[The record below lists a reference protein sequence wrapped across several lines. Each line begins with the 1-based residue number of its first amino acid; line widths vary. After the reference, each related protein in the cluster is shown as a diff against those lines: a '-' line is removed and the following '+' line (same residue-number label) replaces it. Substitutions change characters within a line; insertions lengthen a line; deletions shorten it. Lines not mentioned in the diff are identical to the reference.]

1 MTPEPSE
8 QTPTHS
14 THSTNE
20 MQPPHGQGQSDSD
33 VSGRHDV
40 CLQNRHSLDAL
51 KYPTA
56 SASYVSSEGL
66 QAGPKVPGMKIF
78 HENEGLPLITVN
90 DEIAQ
95 PELDTLGAETPLPPA
110 QLLQLEPDEY
120 MRTDLP
126 DAQVES
132 NLESA
137 EDSVGIIEPPLMF
150 SESESELEAPPVSLR
165 VQSNSVSEVTLPECD
180 ATEEEESLFNELM
193 DSSSGII
200 IPQEDVSGKL
210 PPVCRSKRSTLSRG
224 DAEVLKSL
232 LNQATSLDSD
242 EEESPLND
250 SEALLPP
257 REFSS
262 PDLQDDTPMPSP
274 FSVRRCTAEQNDS
287 PVEPENEDSSTT
299 PKASPSIQRHTTPST
314 RGQSSASS
322 AEDIH
327 TIIEPPSPF
336 SRSSSVGS
344 LNASSEVHILP
355 APLQF
360 SEEPNTVVLSQEESK
375 GKALSVTSSLI
386 RRHSYSSEH
395 KRKILVAKDG
405 TRSTG
410 TSPSASPDVGN
421 KKHGGVS
428 HSPKASTLSVL
439 QRRGSFSHD
448 LPPQQL
454 PISMVG
460 LVSTTRNDHSLE
472 DIPSICPQL
481 SPSEVS
487 VQAVQEQP
495 GPVVHVANQSRPI
508 SPRNSPTAKA
518 KLSTTNGKGEHL
530 SSREKKDHSS
540 PRSLFR
546 LYRQKKSSKSS
557 LASSESSVKETE
569 SESPFPVVAPYEGNP
584 EERLSFDEILASF
597 DEYASATG
605 KTTKTKPRLHPPSPD
620 LSTKPKKEKK
630 RRRRSN
636 TVANVDASTMKLV
649 RASLAAQD
657 EDQPSPQP
665 KHGTVQHLA
674 REYSRLIQ
682 EKQRSRV
689 AIRRH
694 ATIVE
699 NPRLGPNTE
708 HVPDWLQQ
716 LRQRRSQSSQEE
728 ATPLP
733 PVPKVEEAYFL
744 PTVQGQSRASYESPE
759 VEKSKVSIKTKSFTL
774 PKNSTDEPASNVLTP
789 SRATLPTRS
798 PRLPRLLQR
807 SRNEDVFSNFDAVS
821 EPGDEYFERKGRFR
835 GWVKS
840 LVDRFSGAP
849 KEK

>member
-1 MTPEPSE
+1 
-8 QTPTHS
+8 
-14 THSTNE
+14 
-20 MQPPHGQGQSDSD
+20 MQPPHVRGQSDS
-33 VSGRHDV
+33 VISGRHDV
-40 CLQNRHSLDAL
+40 CLQNRHSPDVL
-51 KYPTA
+51 KHHAA
-56 SASYVSSEGL
+56 SASYISPEGM
-66 QAGPKVPGMKIF
+66 QADPKVPAIKVF

-90 DEIAQ
+90 GEITR
-95 PELDTLGAETPLPPA
+95 PELDALRAEAPPPPE
-110 QLLQLEPDEY
+110 QFLQLEPDER
-120 MRTDLP
+120 MHTDLSE
-126 DAQVES
+126 AQVES

-137 EDSVGIIEPPLMF
+137 EDSIGIIEPPLMF
-150 SESESELEAPPVSLR
+150 SESESELAGPPFSLR
-165 VQSNSVSEVTLPECD
+165 DSVSEVTLPECD
-180 ATEEEESLFNELM
+180 TTEEEESLFNELM
-193 DSSSGII
+193 DSSSEIVF
-200 IPQEDVSGKL
+200 PQEDVAGKL
-210 PPVCRSKRSTLSRG
+210 PPVGRSKRSTLSRK

-242 EEESPLND
+242 EEESPLNE

-262 PDLQDDTPMPSP
+262 PDLQDETPKASP
-274 FSVRRCTAEQNDS
+274 FSIRRWTAERNGS
-287 PVEPENEDSSTT
+287 LVELENEDSLTT
-299 PKASPSIQRHTTPST
+299 PKASPSIRRHTTPST
-314 RGQSSASS
+314 RGHSSASS

-327 TIIEPPSPF
+327 TIIEPPTPF

-355 APLQF
+355 VPLQF
-360 SEEPNTVVLSQEESK
+360 SEEPNTMALSQEESE
-375 GKALSVTSSLI
+375 GKVLSVTSSLI

-395 KRKILVAKDG
+395 KRKILIAKG
-405 TRSTG
+405 ETRSTG

-421 KKHGGVS
+421 KKQGSVRNS
-428 HSPKASTLSVL
+428 QKISTLSVL
-439 QRRGSFSHD
+439 QRRGS

-472 DIPSICPQL
+472 DIPSVCPQL

-487 VQAVQEQP
+487 AQVCPAELPVKEQP
-495 GPVVHVANQSRPI
+495 CPVDHVTDQGRLIP
-508 SPRNSPTAKA
+508 PRNSPTAKA
-518 KLSTTNGKGEHL
+518 KLSTASRKGEQL
-530 SSREKKDHSS
+530 PSREKKDHSS

-546 LYRQKKSSKSS
+546 LYRQKKTKPS
-557 LASSESSVKETE
+557 LASNESLLKETE
-569 SESPFPVVAPYEGNP
+569 SERPLAVVAPHEGNP

-605 KTTKTKPRLHPPSPD
+605 KTNKTKPRVHPSSPD
-620 LSTKPKKEKK
+620 LSSKTKKEKK

-657 EDQPSPQP
+657 QDQPSPRP
-665 KHGTVQHLA
+665 RPGTVQHLA

-682 EKQRSRV
+682 EKQKSRV
-689 AIRRH
+689 EIKRH
-694 ATIVE
+694 ATVVE
-699 NPRLGPNTE
+699 RPRGGE
-708 HVPDWLQQ
+708 REPDWLHQ
-716 LRQRRSQSSQEE
+716 LRQRKSQSSQEE
-728 ATPLP
+728 LTPP
-733 PVPKVEEAYFL
+733 APMPKVEEAYFL
-744 PTVQGQSRASYESPE
+744 QTEQAQPRASYESPE
-759 VEKSKVSIKTKSFTL
+759 HVKSKVAIKTKSFTL
-774 PKNSTDEPASNVLTP
+774 PKHSTDEPASNVVTP
-789 SRATLPTRS
+789 TRATLPTRS

-840 LVDRFSGAP
+840 IVEKFSGTP